1 MTKYN
6 LDSLLFSSL
15 MVCMMKLFRDVRTN
29 YTSNTSNQL
38 FIISLKEVM
47 ALFYCLDHREAERL
61 SLLKEDKDRRE
72 VLSPEPLMKSFNS
85 PKIKMLIIENWIRRL
100 HSSTLPPAQSN
111 PRTASYSS
119 NCPFTWWHPIKSLIS
134 FPKTKEIQLLK
145 ARTTEIR
152 HPTYNTTSISNRT
165 L

>member
-38 FIISLKEVM
+38 FIISLKEIMV
-47 ALFYCLDHREAERL
+47 LFYCLDHREAERL

-85 PKIKMLIIENWIRRL
+85 PKIKILIIENWIGRL

-119 NCPFTWWHPIKSLIS
+119 NCLFTWWHPIKSLIS

-152 HPTYNTTSISNRT
+152 HPTYSTTSISNRT